1 MKHTRNQSD
10 SRPVS
15 GYPKAMDEFR
25 SILTSRE
32 GLYSKAEVTV
42 DTSGRSVEESLRD
55 LYATVRRLEIP

>member
-1 MKHTRNQSD
+1 MKHTRNQND

-15 GYPKAMDEFR
+15 GPKAIEEFR

-32 GLYSKAEVTV
+32 EFYSKAEVTV